1 MASPDPESFT
11 YGKKESRL
19 EICVFGSGIWSAG
32 EKLYI
37 YAGALS
43 LAIESGGVWVRVPI
57 KTVCLSEVPG
67 GEGHGDLKLFEP
79 NVPSSRTQ

>member
-1 MASPDPESFT
+1 M
-11 YGKKESRL
+11 
-19 EICVFGSGIWSAG
+19 FGSGIWSAG

-57 KTVCLSEVPG
+57 KTVCLSGHFQHFQLWATRIFTG
-67 GEGHGDLKLFEP
+67 GFGSTLHTRQQISPFAILGQTASYG
-79 NVPSSRTQ
+79 NIA